1 VPFDPAKGK
10 VTARPA
16 QRQTDMPTWW
26 GAEGRPV
33 PTHVLSLRTRSLVMR
48 HPVGH
53 SASWDI
59 GMRTSVINWC
69 GHENGYVPLLLQ
81 STAGWFCLMPVRV

>member
-1 VPFDPAKGK
+1 
-10 VTARPA
+10 
-16 QRQTDMPTWW
+16 
-26 GAEGRPV
+26 
-33 PTHVLSLRTRSLVMR
+33 MR